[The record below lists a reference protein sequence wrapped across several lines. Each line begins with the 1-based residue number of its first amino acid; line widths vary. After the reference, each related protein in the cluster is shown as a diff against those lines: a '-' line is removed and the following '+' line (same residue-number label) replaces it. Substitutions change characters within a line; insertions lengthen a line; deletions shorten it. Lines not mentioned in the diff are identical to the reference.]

1 MIVHNNPKFSIYFGD
16 TKTSPFTIEKFR
28 ALKFDNKQELENDL
42 QKQFLSI
49 KNSFKNIVFLNQ
61 VHGNDG
67 YIIDST
73 QPSLQ
78 TIKILNEG
86 DYLITDQKNVA
97 IGILTADCLPIIYY
111 DKAKDICA
119 IAHAGWKGTI
129 KNIATK
135 VIEQMK
141 QNFKSEEKDIDIFF
155 GPNAKI
161 CCYEVSCDFEQNI
174 QDKNLAL
181 NSLKKIHSKTY
192 FDIPL
197 YNQIILEKS
206 GIKNIN
212 FGYNICTIC
221 MPNFCSHRKEKEKS
235 GLQMTIVALNS

>member
-1 MIVHNNPKFSIYFGD
+1 MIIHNNPKFSIYFGD
-16 TKTSPFTIEKFR
+16 IKTSPFTIEKFR
-28 ALKFDNKQELENDL
+28 ALKFDNKQELESVL

-49 KNSFKNIVFLNQ
+49 KNSFKNIIFLNQ

-67 YIIDST
+67 YIINSDQDHNS
-73 QPSLQ
+73 P
-78 TIKILNEG
+78 IRILNEG
-86 DYLITDQKNVA
+86 DYLITNQKNVA
-97 IGILTADCLPIIYY
+97 IGILTADCLPIVYY
-111 DKAKDICA
+111 DKAKNICA
-119 IAHAGWKGTI
+119 IAHAGWKGTV

-141 QNFKSEEKDIDIFF
+141 ENFKSETKNIEIFF

-161 CCYEVSCDFEQNI
+161 CCYEVSDDFAQNI
-174 QDKNLAL
+174 QDKNLTS
-181 NSLKKIHSKTY
+181 NSLKKVNNKTY

-212 FGYNICTIC
+212 FDYNLCTIC
-221 MPNFCSHRKEKEKS
+221 NPNFCSHRKEKEKS
-235 GLQMTIVALNS
+235 GLQMTITALNS